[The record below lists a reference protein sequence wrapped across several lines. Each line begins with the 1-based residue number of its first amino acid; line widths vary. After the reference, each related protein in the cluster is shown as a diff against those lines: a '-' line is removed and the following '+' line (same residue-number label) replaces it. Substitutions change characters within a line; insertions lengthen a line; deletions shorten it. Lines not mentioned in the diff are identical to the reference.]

1 MNELFPTIV
10 YGLCLLTSAAC
21 AWLLGQSY
29 RRTRTP
35 LLFWSATCFVLL
47 AANNFTLVL
56 DLVILPDVDLR
67 IPRLLFSLAAILSLV
82 WGFIWDT
89 EDHPR

>member
-29 RRTRTP
+29 RRTRMP
-35 LLFWSATCFVLL
+35 LLFWSAVCFALL
-47 AANNFTLVL
+47 AANNFILVL
-56 DLVILPDVDLR
+56 DLVVYPSVDMR
-67 IPRLLFSLAAILSLV
+67 IARLVLALAAILALV
-82 WGFIWDT
+82 WGFVWEP
-89 EDHPR
+89 EDEPR